1 MDVDHAPPT
10 PRNMEVPH
18 HRREARTQRAR
29 TPPPRKD
36 SNVETSCRAYLKPVA
51 RCWAR
56 TVLVWHACRNASTM
70 RGAGCFKK
78 PSIVNSTCSW
88 LSVGVGRTV
97 QRNRARDNRRVATAS
112 MVSPNFPPRAART
125 NSYNRQAR
133 PHSTTNS
140 AGAGTCAAG
149 KGTVV
154 VAWPPRAKADRCAR
168 ATFTKLVWCS
178 MAAKHARTHCQQR
191 TEHGGLGRKCQ
202 KRQSKHLKSKRQH
215 LKSQRYCL

>member
-1 MDVDHAPPT
+1 
-10 PRNMEVPH
+10 MEVPH
-18 HRREARTQRAR
+18 HRREARTQRA
-29 TPPPRKD
+29 PPPRKD

-51 RCWAR
+51 RCLAR
-56 TVLVWHACRNASTM
+56 TVLVWNACRNASTM

-112 MVSPNFPPRAART
+112 MVSPNSPPRAART

-133 PHSTTNS
+133 HHSTTNS
-140 AGAGTCAAG
+140 AGAGKCAP
-149 KGTVV
+149 GTGPGTGSVV
-154 VAWPPRAKADRCAR
+154 ITWPPRAKADRCAR
-168 ATFTKLVWCS
+168 ATFTKPVWCS

-191 TEHGGLGRKCQ
+191 TYGTWWVMEEVSKTSVKASQ
-202 KRQSKHLKSKRQH
+202 K
-215 LKSQRYCL
+215 